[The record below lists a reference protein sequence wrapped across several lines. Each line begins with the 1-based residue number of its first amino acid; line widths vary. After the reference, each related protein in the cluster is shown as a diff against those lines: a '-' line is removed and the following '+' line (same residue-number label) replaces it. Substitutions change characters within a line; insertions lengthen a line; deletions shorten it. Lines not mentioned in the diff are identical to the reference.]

1 MSSLIQRCFA
11 KPVIPVLWDASP
23 HIELLRHSSAVFLQ
37 GGKLTEL
44 SRMMTVFR
52 DPRLEHVALFLH
64 IDLLAGLEN
73 NEAGLEYLAEFSQLT
88 GIVTVHHHLAAA
100 AKRMNLL
107 TVVRLFL
114 SDTRA
119 VERGLTVVSKSKPNA
134 VEILPAAVAVK
145 VAGDFRALP
154 IPRITGGLCRTEAD
168 VTEAIGSGCLAVT
181 TTSPKL
187 WALNARQNGG

>member
-1 MSSLIQRCFA
+1 MASLINRCFA
-11 KPVIPVLWDASP
+11 KPIIPVLWDASQ
-23 HIELLRHSSAVFLQ
+23 HMDSLAHASAVFLQ

-44 SRMMTVFR
+44 PRVMSVFR

-64 IDLLAGLEN
+64 IDLVAGLEN
-73 NEAGLEYLAEFSQLT
+73 NEAGLEYLAEYSQLT

-119 VERGLTVVSKSKPNA
+119 VERGLAVVSKSKPNA
-134 VEILPAAVAVK
+134 IEILPAAVALK
-145 VAGDFRALP
+145 VSGDFRALP

-168 VTEAIGSGCLAVT
+168 VNEAIGSGCLAVT
-181 TTSPKL
+181 TTRQEL
-187 WALNARQNGG
+187 WALNARSS

>member
-1 MSSLIQRCFA
+1 MPSLIHRCFA

-23 HIELLRHSSAVFLQ
+23 HVELVRHASAVFLQ

-52 DPRLEHVALFLH
+52 EPRLEHVALFLH
-64 IDLLAGLEN
+64 IDLVAGLEN

-119 VERGLTVVSKSKPNA
+119 VERGLGVISKSKPNA

-145 VAGDFRALP
+145 VAGDFRSQP

-168 VTEAIGSGCLAVT
+168 VTEAIDSGCLAVT

-187 WALNARQNGG
+187 WALNAR

>member
-1 MSSLIQRCFA
+1 MASLINRCFA
-11 KPVIPVLWDASP
+11 KPIIPVLWDASQ
-23 HIELLRHSSAVFLQ
+23 HRDSLVHASAVFLQ

-44 SRMMTVFR
+44 PRVMAVFR
-52 DPRLEHVALFLH
+52 DPRLEHIALFLH
-64 IDLLAGLEN
+64 IDLVAGLEN
-73 NEAGLEYLAEFSQLT
+73 NEAGLEYLAEYSQLT
-88 GIVTVHHHLAAA
+88 GIVTVHHHLTAA

-119 VERGLTVVSKSKPNA
+119 VERGLAVVGKSKPNA
-134 VEILPAAVAVK
+134 IEILPAAVALK
-145 VAGDFRALP
+145 VADDFRALP

-181 TTSPKL
+181 TTRQEL
-187 WALNARQNGG
+187 WALNAQSR